1 MASKFANLT
10 PRERRSAQAY
20 LNNFNSSI
28 RKWDRQASTL
38 PQNGG
43 VSLAPYLG
51 YTDQA
56 LAEFTSI
63 SQVVASIQ
71 AKRAEIDEK
80 VQQQRQAAAM
90 GRGGHGRGMNYGQYV
105 WVVTAYNHG
114 QGARYQGYTAEE
126 LEPNVEMTDIEEWL

>member
-1 MASKFANLT
+1 MASKFVNLT
-10 PRERRSAQAY
+10 PGERRSAQAY

-38 PQNGG
+38 PQNGW
-43 VSLAPYLG
+43 VSLAAYLG
-51 YTDQA
+51 YTDQT

-71 AKRAEIDEK
+71 AKRAEIDAK
-80 VQQQRQAAAM
+80 VQQQRQMTAM
-90 GRGGHGRGMNYGQYV
+90 GRGGHGRRMNYGQYV
-105 WVVTAYNHG
+105 WMVTAYNHG

-126 LEPNVEMTDIEEWL
+126 IEPTVEMTDIEDWL

>member
-1 MASKFANLT
+1 MASKFTNLT

-38 PQNGG
+38 PQNGE

-51 YTDQA
+51 YAVQA
-56 LAEFTSI
+56 LAEFTSL

-71 AKRAEIDEK
+71 AKRAEIDAK
-80 VQQQRQAAAM
+80 VQQQRQTAAM
-90 GRGGHGRGMNYGQYV
+90 GRSGHGRGLTYGQYV
-105 WVVTAYNHG
+105 WMVTAYNHG

-126 LEPNVEMTDIEEWL
+126 IEPSVEMTDIEDWL

>member
-1 MASKFANLT
+1 MASKFVNLT

-43 VSLAPYLG
+43 VPLAPYLG

-56 LAEFTSI
+56 LAEFTSL
-63 SQVVASIQ
+63 SQVIVSIQ
-71 AKRAEIDEK
+71 SKRAEIDAK
-80 VQQQRQAAAM
+80 VQQQRQMSAM
-90 GRGGHGRGMNYGQYV
+90 GRGGHGRGLNYGQYV
-105 WVVTAYNHG
+105 WMTTAYNHG

-126 LEPNVEMTDIEEWL
+126 IEPSVEMTNIEDWL

>member
-1 MASKFANLT
+1 MASKFVNLT

-43 VSLAPYLG
+43 VLLGPYLG

-56 LAEFTSI
+56 LAEFTST

-71 AKRAEIDEK
+71 AKRAEIDAK
-80 VQQQRQAAAM
+80 VQQQRQTSSM
-90 GRGGHGRGMNYGQYV
+90 GRGGHGRGLNYGQYV
-105 WVVTAYNHG
+105 WMVTAYNHG

-126 LEPNVEMTDIEEWL
+126 IEPSVEMTDIEAWL

>member
-1 MASKFANLT
+1 MASKFINLT
-10 PRERRSAQAY
+10 PRERRSAQAH

-43 VSLAPYLG
+43 VLLGAYLG

-71 AKRAEIDEK
+71 AKRAEIDAK
-80 VQQQRQAAAM
+80 VHQQRQFTAM
-90 GRGGHGRGMNYGQYV
+90 GRGGHGRGLNYGQYV
-105 WVVTAYNHG
+105 WMVTAYNHG
-114 QGARYQGYTAEE
+114 QGAKYQGYTAEE
-126 LEPNVEMTDIEEWL
+126 IEPLVEMTDMEDWL

>member
-1 MASKFANLT
+1 MASKFINLT

-43 VSLAPYLG
+43 VLLGPYLG

-56 LAEFTSI
+56 LAEFTSL

-71 AKRAEIDEK
+71 AKRDEIAAK
-80 VQQQRQAAAM
+80 VQQQRQATYM
-90 GRGGHGRGMNYGQYV
+90 GRGGHGRGLNYGQYV
-105 WVVTAYNHG
+105 WMVTAYNHG

-126 LEPNVEMTDIEEWL
+126 IEPYVEMTDIEDWL

>member
-1 MASKFANLT
+1 MASKFVNLT

-43 VSLAPYLG
+43 VSLAQYLG

-56 LAEFTSI
+56 LGEFTSI
-63 SQVVASIQ
+63 AQVVASIQ
-71 AKRAEIDEK
+71 AKRGEINAK
-80 VQQQRQAAAM
+80 VQQQRQMAAM
-90 GRGGHGRGMNYGQYV
+90 GAGGHGRRLNYGQYV
-105 WVVTAYNHG
+105 WMVTAYNHG

-126 LEPNVEMTDIEEWL
+126 IEPSVEMTDIEEWL

>member
-1 MASKFANLT
+1 MASKFVNLT

-20 LNNFNSSI
+20 LNNFISSI

-43 VSLAPYLG
+43 VLLGSYLG

-71 AKRAEIDEK
+71 AKRAEIDAK
-80 VQQQRQAAAM
+80 VQQQRQAAAT

-105 WVVTAYNHG
+105 WMVTAYNHG

-126 LEPNVEMTDIEEWL
+126 IEPTVEMTDIGDWM

>member
-1 MASKFANLT
+1 MASKFSNLT

-43 VSLAPYLG
+43 VSLASYLG
-51 YTDQA
+51 YTDQS

-71 AKRAEIDEK
+71 AKRAEIDAK
-80 VQQQRQAAAM
+80 VQQQRQMTAM
-90 GRGGHGRGMNYGQYV
+90 GRGGHGRGLNYGQYV
-105 WVVTAYNHG
+105 WMVTAYNHG

-126 LEPNVEMTDIEEWL
+126 IEPSVEMTDIEEWL

>member
-1 MASKFANLT
+1 MASKFVNLT

-51 YTDQA
+51 YTVQA
-56 LAEFTSI
+56 LAEFTSL

-71 AKRAEIDEK
+71 ARRAEIDAK
-80 VQQQRQAAAM
+80 VQQQRQATAM
-90 GRGGHGRGMNYGQYV
+90 GRHGHGRGLNYGQHGSM
-105 WVVTAYNHG
+105 VTAYNHG
-114 QGARYQGYTAEE
+114 QGAGCQG
-126 LEPNVEMTDIEEWL
+126 

>member
-1 MASKFANLT
+1 MASKFTNLT

-43 VSLAPYLG
+43 VSLAQYLG
-51 YTDQA
+51 YTVQQ
-56 LAEFTSI
+56 LAEFTSL

-71 AKRAEIDEK
+71 ARRAEVDAK
-80 VQQQRQAAAM
+80 VQQQRQLTAM
-90 GRGGHGRGMNYGQYV
+90 GRGGHGRGLNYGQYV
-105 WVVTAYNHG
+105 WMLTAYNHG

-126 LEPNVEMTDIEEWL
+126 IEPTVEMTDIEDWL